1 MKAEYIHPFIEAAE
15 VVIKVLCGIEAKRG
29 KVYLRDSSFSVNQVV
44 IMIGVIG
51 RIKGL
56 VCFELS
62 IETAKKIASA
72 MMGGMLVLELDEIS
86 KSAVSEM
93 GNMIMGNTS
102 TIFANNAI
110 SIDITPP
117 SLLTGEKIEMSSKTP
132 ATVVPLELEGV
143 GAISIIIAAEEL
155 LYR

>member
-1 MKAEYIHPFIEAAE
+1 MKVEYINPFIEAAQS
-15 VVIKVLCGIEAKRG
+15 VIKTICGIDAKLG
-29 KVYLRDSSFSVNQVV
+29 KVYLRSSSFSVHQVV

-51 RIKGL
+51 RIKGQ

-72 MMGGMLVLELDEIS
+72 MMGGMPVVELDEIS

-102 TIFANNAI
+102 TIFAIKSI

-117 SLLTGEKIEMSSKTP
+117 SLLTGEKIEISNKISTM
-132 ATVVPLELEGV
+132 VVPLELKGV
-143 GAISIIIAAEEL
+143 GTISINVAAEEL
-155 LYR
+155 L